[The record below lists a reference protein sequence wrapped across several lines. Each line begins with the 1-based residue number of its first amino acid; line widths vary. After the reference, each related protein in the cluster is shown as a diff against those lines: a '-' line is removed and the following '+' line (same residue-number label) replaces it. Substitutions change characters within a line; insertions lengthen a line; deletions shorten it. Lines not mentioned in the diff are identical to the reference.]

1 MRVAADR
8 PPLARGSAEPGES
21 EGRRTRESGLD
32 LCWRVELD
40 VSAMTEAT
48 QQNSLAPAQRRHA
61 QGADRDR
68 R

>member
-21 EGRRTRESGLD
+21 EVRRTLESGLD

-40 VSAMTEAT
+40 VSAMTEAA
-48 QQNSLAPAQRRHA
+48 QQDSLAPARRRRV